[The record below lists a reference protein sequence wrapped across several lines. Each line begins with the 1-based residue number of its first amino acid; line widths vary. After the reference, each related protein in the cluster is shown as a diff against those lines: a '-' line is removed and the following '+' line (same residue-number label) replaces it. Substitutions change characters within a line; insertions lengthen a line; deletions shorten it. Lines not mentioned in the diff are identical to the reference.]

1 MRGTVRHPTDMR
13 KRLFPTPDREE
24 ILSGPALRTM
34 VKIGIPAVISSFM
47 FTMYN
52 LADAFWIGRLP
63 IGHADSV
70 MAGIQISWPFIWF
83 IISFVAGFAG
93 AAVSALVAQNV
104 GANRQHEARYALNQ
118 LVTLSA
124 GASIVLGLLG
134 FAFAPRI
141 LGLLVQESRV
151 ASEAGLYLSV
161 IFLGLP
167 TMALPGLFYNAY
179 SATGDTVTPLLVN
192 AIGIA
197 INLVLDPFMI
207 LGWGPFPQ
215 MGILGAAYATVFS
228 QAVATAVFLVLF
240 VRGKG
245 ILRIDRPSL
254 RLNWTWMTQ
263 AFRIGLP
270 AGIGQ
275 SVVALGFVIMMGVI
289 GRLDN
294 AQAALAG
301 YGVADRIHGI
311 IFIITNSMS
320 IGLTTM
326 IGQSLGAQLMDRA
339 RSLMKV
345 GLAAIFVILLV
356 EAALIWTIRFSLV
369 SAFMPGHEE
378 VIREGARFLEVFALG
393 MPFLGAFFT
402 AEAVYRGSGHN
413 VPPMILG
420 IARLW
425 VLRIPLAYLFA
436 FTLVMGSD
444 GVWIGMSL
452 SNVIAGIAAIGL
464 LASRSWQRLA
474 ILPEPTT
481 EAP

>member
-1 MRGTVRHPTDMR
+1 MRR
-13 KRLFPTPDREE
+13 RLFPTPDREE

-34 VKIGIPAVISSFM
+34 AKIGLPAVISSFM
-47 FTMYN
+47 FTLYN

-63 IGHADSV
+63 TGHADAV
-70 MAGIQISWPFIWF
+70 MAGIQISWPFVWF

-93 AAVSALVAQNV
+93 AAVSALVSQNI
-104 GANRQHEARYALNQ
+104 GANRQQEARFAINQ
-118 LVTLSA
+118 LISLSVV
-124 GASIVLGLLG
+124 ASFVLGVSGFLL
-134 FAFAPRI
+134 APRI
-141 LGLLVQESRV
+141 LSLLIQEAQV
-151 ASEAGLYLSV
+151 AGEAGLYLSV

-167 TMALPGLFYNAY
+167 TMALPGLFYGAY

-192 AIGIA
+192 AIGI
-197 INLVLDPFMI
+197 ILNLVLDPIMI

-228 QAVATAVFLVLF
+228 QAVATAVFVWLFMKGRGVLS
-240 VRGKG
+240 
-245 ILRIDRPSL
+245 LDRPSL
-254 RLNWTWMTQ
+254 RLNWRWMTR

-270 AGIGQ
+270 AAIGQ
-275 SVVALGFVIMMGVI
+275 SVVALGFVVLMGVI

-326 IGQSLGAQLMDRA
+326 IGQALGAQLMDRA

-345 GLAAIFVILLV
+345 GLAAIFVILLA

-378 VIREGARFLEVFALG
+378 VIREGARFLELFALG

-420 IARLW
+420 IVRLW
-425 VLRIPLAYLFA
+425 ALRIPLAYLFA
-436 FTLVMGSD
+436 FVLAMGSD

-452 SNVIAGIAAIGL
+452 SNVVSGIAAIGL
-464 LASRSWQRLA
+464 LTSRSWLRTA
-474 ILPEPTT
+474 ISSDPM
-481 EAP
+481 ADSS